1 MQVLAQT
8 KKRGSVSQ
16 VLFSPLDKDKAQL
29 HLCRFAATLP
39 HLCVCVLYRLSVSSC
54 AWFLIIG
61 IFFFCCSLFS
71 QKYILLHQRQLPAFL
86 NSSKLLPVGVQI
98 KMFWCRVHLFPEM
111 AHLATDFSAYL
122 LPSHLCSSCGW
133 IRIRIATWNAA
144 ELLASP
150 CAPPMAGPSHRA
162 ASTSEPSAVTPSWRS
177 AEGHAKVR
185 SWVTLHRCLMLS
197 NAQRGVTVET
207 CGLNSFQHNWFF
219 EWWEDKWVWH
229 CRSGGLT
236 AACMVL

>member
-39 HLCVCVLYRLSVSSC
+39 HLCVCLVQIISV
-54 AWFLIIG
+54 FLHLIFNNRH
-61 IFFFCCSLFS
+61 FFFCCSLFS
-71 QKYILLHQRQLPAFL
+71 QKYILLHQHQLPAFL

-162 ASTSEPSAVTPSWRS
+162 ASTSEPSAATPSWRS

-185 SWVTLHRCLMLS
+185 S
-197 NAQRGVTVET
+197 
-207 CGLNSFQHNWFF
+207 
-219 EWWEDKWVWH
+219 
-229 CRSGGLT
+229 
-236 AACMVL
+236 

>member
-16 VLFSPLDKDKAQL
+16 VLFRKRQSTAA
-29 HLCRFAATLP
+29 HLQICSNIAP
-39 HLCVCVLYRLSVSSC
+39 SLCLCLVQIISVFLRLIFNNRRV
-54 AWFLIIG
+54 FL
-61 IFFFCCSLFS
+61 CCSSFS
-71 QKYILLHQRQLPAFL
+71 QKYILLHQRQLPTFL
-86 NSSKLLPVGVQI
+86 NSPKLLPVGVQI

-162 ASTSEPSAVTPSWRS
+162 ASTSEPSAATPSWRS

-185 SWVTLHRCLMLS
+185 S
-197 NAQRGVTVET
+197 
-207 CGLNSFQHNWFF
+207 
-219 EWWEDKWVWH
+219 
-229 CRSGGLT
+229 
-236 AACMVL
+236 